1 MVSYSRSRRITV
13 FLDPGTVFFI
23 RTRRAAK
30 LRHSLSIPYFL
41 FFRNV
46 RLYPVRYATQN
57 NAGTPTTIAIAS
69 RTAPTFILSSFLF

>member
-1 MVSYSRSRRITV
+1 
-13 FLDPGTVFFI
+13 
-23 RTRRAAK
+23 
-30 LRHSLSIPYFL
+30 L

>member
-23 RTRRAAK
+23 RTKRATK
-30 LRHSLSIPYFL
+30 LRHTPIVSYFL
-41 FFRNV
+41 FLRNNF
-46 RLYPVRYATQN
+46 PANHTT
-57 NAGTPTTIAIAS
+57 AGMPTTISTAS